1 MQSGRVSSAYL
12 EHSRSLH
19 RNAPQRAAYDSE
31 GHCVVL
37 AGPGSGKTKT
47 LTLKLARM
55 LAEDVRA
62 PRGIACITYSQECA
76 RELTRR
82 LAELGIAENDNLFV
96 GTVHGFCLRHLL
108 MPYAGLARL
117 GLPSPLTMATATQ
130 SKAIEKAAGE
140 MLFGLKHPH
149 KPIEM
154 GKHRRSVLDR
164 MSEAWKAKPELAR
177 WAERTEA
184 DLRDQG
190 LVDFDDLVVNGRK
203 LVAEHDWVLPLVQ
216 AKFPILVV
224 DEYQDLGVALHDIVE
239 RLAFDGNVRLF
250 AVGDYDQTVYGFT
263 GADGTLLQ
271 ALANRDNV
279 EKIQLQLNYRSA
291 GQLIRASEMVL
302 GEERGYRANDPDREA
317 AIDFVERPKGLEEQA
332 EFAVTEIIP
341 AVLASK
347 SGRKLGDI
355 AILYKDFNGGNA
367 AAAAAMKA
375 GLSFIRVDTAAPYK
389 KVALTSWI
397 EDCAGWCAGGWRNAD
412 PQLRTLISRW
422 IGFHDNLRGA
432 RRRAEEGERL
442 TRFLWEHRQDDA
454 PAAEFVQL
462 LCTELVNDLLRD
474 HPCLSDQAEQVE
486 SLLTALRHGGPLAS
500 FLTSDLGRQ
509 DGSPDHL
516 NLLTLHSSK
525 GCEYDVVIMIGL
537 DQGRLPWNNPTPKQL
552 AADRRL
558 FYVGLTRARDAVY
571 MLYSG
576 WIPSRRGPW
585 HLGRSVFLDELEDR
599 LQATKDVALLD

>member
-1 MQSGRVSSAYL
+1 MRSARVSSAYL
-12 EHSRSLH
+12 ETARSLN
-19 RNAPQRAAYDSE
+19 RNARQRAAYDSE

-82 LAELGIAENDNLFV
+82 LGDLGIAESDNLFI

-108 MPYAGLARL
+108 MPYAELAGL

-140 MLFGLKHPH
+140 ALFGLKHPH
-149 KPIEM
+149 SAIEM

-164 MSEAWKAKPELAR
+164 TGEAWWAEPRLAQ
-177 WAERTEA
+177 WAERVEG
-184 DLRDQG
+184 DLRAKG

-203 LVAEHDWVLPLVQ
+203 LVAEHDWVLPLIR

-239 RLAFDGNVRLF
+239 RLAFDGQVRLF
-250 AVGDYDQTVYGFT
+250 AVGDYDQTVYDFT
-263 GADGTLLQ
+263 GADGALLQ
-271 ALANRDNV
+271 ALADRDEV

-291 GQLIRASEMVL
+291 GGLIRASEMIL
-302 GEERGYRANDPDREA
+302 GEERGYRANDPDRQA
-317 AIDFVERPKGLEEQA
+317 VIDFVERPDGLEDQA
-332 EFAVTEIIP
+332 VFAVTEIIP
-341 AVLASK
+341 AVLKAK
-347 SGRKLGDI
+347 PGRRLGDI
-355 AILYKDFNGGNA
+355 AILYKDFHGGNA
-367 AAAAAMKA
+367 AAAAAIEA
-375 GLSFIRVDTAAPYK
+375 GLSFIRVDNAAPYK

-397 EDCAGWCAGGWRNAD
+397 EDCAGWCAGGWRHAD
-412 PQLRTLISRW
+412 PQLRTLIGRW
-422 IGFHDNLRGA
+422 IGFYGTLRGA

-454 PAAEFVQL
+454 PAAGFVRAI
-462 LCTELVNDLLRD
+462 CAELVDDLLRD
-474 HPCLSDQAEQVE
+474 NPSLSDQAEQVGN
-486 SLLTALRHGGPLAS
+486 LQAALGHEGPLSS
-500 FLTSDLGRQ
+500 FLTADLGRQ

-537 DQGRLPWNNPTPKQL
+537 DQGSLPWRNPTPKQL
-552 AADRRL
+552 AGDRRL

-576 WIPSRRGPW
+576 WIPTRNGRW
-585 HLGRSVFLDELEDR
+585 YLGRSEFLTELDDR
-599 LQATKDVALLD
+599 LQAAEHDPPCN